1 MYKENVMNKIE
12 VGNAPC
18 SWGTLEFEG
27 YDVNPIGYTQMLDE
41 LVETGYTATELGDWG
56 FMPTDPAALRK
67 EIESRNLTMLGAY
80 VQCAFKKEEA
90 LAAGQVEVLKIA
102 KLLAESSDNKPYIIL
117 ADDNAADLVRTQN
130 AGSATKEMGLSVA
143 EWKVFNHNVQTIA
156 RAVREEYG
164 LPTLFHHHSA
174 GYVETPW
181 EIDAFLD
188 GTDGKLVNL
197 VFDTGHY
204 VFGSGIDGP
213 GSDGNLKPVLDKYAE
228 RISYIHF
235 KDCSKAI
242 AAQVRTEKLDY
253 LQALNKGL
261 FCELGKGC
269 VDFQGVVDWLNQ
281 RNYSGWVLVEQD
293 VLPGMGQPK
302 ESAMRNREYL
312 KSIGL

>member
-1 MYKENVMNKIE
+1 MKKIE

-56 FMPTDPAALRK
+56 FMPTDPISLRK
-67 EIESRNLTMLGAY
+67 EIVSRKLTMLGAY

-90 LAAGQVEVLKIA
+90 HAAGQAEVLKVA
-102 KLLAESSDNKPYIIL
+102 KLLAESTDNKPYIIL
-117 ADDNAADLVRTQN
+117 ADDNTSEPDRTQF
-130 AGSATKEMGLSVA
+130 AGSATREMGLSA
-143 EWKVFNHNVQTIA
+143 AQWKVFARGVQTIA
-156 RAVREEYG
+156 KAVQDEYG

-181 EIDAFLD
+181 EIDAFLEN
-188 GTDGKLVNL
+188 TDGKLINL

-204 VFGSGIDGP
+204 VFGSGIDGL
-213 GSDGNLKPVLDKYAE
+213 GSDGNLVPVLDRYAE

-235 KDCSKAI
+235 KDCHKEI
-242 AAQVRTEKLDY
+242 AANTRKEKSDY
-253 LQALNKGL
+253 LKALYQGL

-269 VDFQGVVDWLNQ
+269 VDFKGIVDWLNK

-302 ESAMRNREYL
+302 ESAKRNREFL
-312 KSIGL
+312 ESIGL